1 MFFEVYFVLSE
12 LIHNFKFNIHN
23 QEKLE
28 NGIPRG
34 ILHHRLLHFTCNNKN
49 KPLRHLQIAIS

>member
-1 MFFEVYFVLSE
+1 MLSE